1 MGESYKTSIRPA
13 GTFSLGEGR
22 KTSIRPA
29 GTFSLGEGR
38 KSPIRP
44 AGTFSL
50 GEGRKS
56 PIRAYCIMNSRG
68 TMFHLLNCLGY
79 ELNDEQDRSRFI
91 DMATSRLSVLQI
103 GAWEYLSYR
112 SKQGPEVYF
121 GKEILAKA
129 NSFSVHFHSFTS
141 QELLLTE
148 RLPDPES
155 APEGLFEARTA
166 NGENLYYGEDGAEGE
181 GERQHTTR
189 DSMPL
194 VFKPPNFHWYDHISL
209 AARAQVQLAAFP
221 KEIELIQPGSAF
233 PMPGKESEQKL
244 RFFASPIGVH
254 LVEKGVFHPIL
265 EFGGM
270 ITALSV
276 YTNELSKKLVYVATV
291 QTVGLT
297 MDVLIPVDMTPLAPA
312 PGMLVRAI
320 CWLTGRI
327 KEVYPAEPQE
337 NALSWVFLQQTRAAG
352 TFYHDLGEKKPM
364 LGFWD
369 ELTLQR
375 EPDNAYDPRA
385 VAILTSDG
393 DMLGYIPRD
402 RNQDIA
408 ALLDAGEQMQAR
420 LIFKFL
426 QDSSQEYIL
435 RVYTR
440 SSIRL

>member
-1 MGESYKTSIRPA
+1 MGESYKTSIRSAGTFSLGEGRKTSIRPA
-13 GTFSLGEGR
+13 GTFSHGEGR

-38 KSPIRP
+38 KSPIR
-44 AGTFSL
+44 
-50 GEGRKS
+50 
-56 PIRAYCIMNSRG
+56 AYCIMNARG
-68 TMFHLLNCLGY
+68 TMFDLLECMGY
-79 ELNDEQDRSRFI
+79 ELKDEQDRSRFI

-121 GKEILAKA
+121 GKEVLEKA

-148 RLPDPES
+148 RFPDPES

-209 AARAQVQLAAFP
+209 PARAQVQLAAFP

-312 PGMLVRAI
+312 PGMLVHTT

-327 KEVYPAEPQE
+327 KEVYAAEPLE

-375 EPDNAYDPRA
+375 EPDNAYDPRT

-408 ALLDAGEQMQAR
+408 ALLDAGEQMNAR